1 MALVV
6 NKIIIRSMNFNEYYW
21 HDATIKNIQIDRTNP
36 GVKDIILLEIEWPE
50 NKEKSIFIFEDVYWA
65 SFNLNFGVV
74 CDETILSAELINGED
89 EDLDNFNSKWK
100 GAMSDVKL
108 NAYKIELNST
118 GSKLKIIAKRY
129 KEHKV

>member
-1 MALVV
+1 
-6 NKIIIRSMNFNEYYW
+6 MNFNEYYW